1 MLLTV
6 TRQTRL
12 LLHCPYI
19 LDSVTRNELTC
30 TARLTV
36 RLLRR
41 DAWRHMSADGQPDLP
56 PFPLMLFKSLFLIL
70 SHGFCPACPPEKVL
84 VIDTGLARLNF
95 AHLAHPLLL
104 TRALGQRVLLDT
116 QLLQHLAV
124 VPHTVLALL
133 FNLLLALNQQD
144 QLVFIARLSSIKWGV
159 RTG

>member
-1 MLLTV
+1 
-6 TRQTRL
+6 
-12 LLHCPYI
+12 
-19 LDSVTRNELTC
+19 
-30 TARLTV
+30 
-36 RLLRR
+36 
-41 DAWRHMSADGQPDLP
+41 
-56 PFPLMLFKSLFLIL
+56 MLFKSLFLIL

-133 FNLLLALNQQD
+133 FNLLLVHIW
-144 QLVFIARLSSIKWGV
+144 QLVMSVLTAVAIAFVRLDLHHYDRQNV
-159 RTG
+159 DHR

>member
-1 MLLTV
+1 
-6 TRQTRL
+6 
-12 LLHCPYI
+12 
-19 LDSVTRNELTC
+19 
-30 TARLTV
+30 
-36 RLLRR
+36 
-41 DAWRHMSADGQPDLP
+41 
-56 PFPLMLFKSLFLIL
+56 MLFKSLFLIL

-95 AHLAHPLLL
+95 AHLAHSLLL

-144 QLVFIARLSSIKWGV
+144 QLVFKPAVLGIALILHAYTPQAPRVALDLVDVGLDGSRGERPLLELPWLE
-159 RTG
+159 